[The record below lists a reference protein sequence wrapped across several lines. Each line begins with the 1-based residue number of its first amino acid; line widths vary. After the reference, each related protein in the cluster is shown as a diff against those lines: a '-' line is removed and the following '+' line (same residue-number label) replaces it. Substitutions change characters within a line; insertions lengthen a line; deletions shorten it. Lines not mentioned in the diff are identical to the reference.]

1 MSEVASRRTTSIS
14 VAQDNVSAE
23 ATLAGERRSLAK
35 RLLAPTQL
43 LLVFIVAFPLCM
55 QIYISMTWWTPLDGE
70 PWYRAYRSWVW
81 FLNYIDLFRDEALW
95 AAVWR
100 TVLFVLISVPLE
112 FFLGLIFA
120 TIFYEG
126 VAGRPFFYSILLMP
140 MMIVPAVAGYI
151 FFLMFQQTGPVN
163 AAISIVYSGALD
175 WNWLND
181 VNRAFIAIIVADVW
195 QWTPLMFLILYA
207 GLMSVPD
214 DQMRAATI
222 LGANW
227 WDRFRRI
234 ALPRIKAVI
243 VIAIGL
249 RVIEAFKIFD
259 PIFIM
264 TSGGPGVATES
275 LSLYLYKRTFQDL
288 EWSYVAAIGITV
300 LIVLS
305 LITGIIIAKTTA
317 KPQAA
322 TAEPVE
328 QGRAV

>member
-1 MSEVASRRTTSIS
+1 MTKVSDQSMAASKPRQ
-14 VAQDNVSAE
+14 VDGQQ
-23 ATLAGERRSLAK
+23 TLNEERRSLARK
-35 RLLAPTQL
+35 LLLPTQL

-55 QIYISMTWWTPLDGE
+55 QLYIAMTWWTPLDGD
-70 PWYRAYRSWVW
+70 PWYLAYESWIW
-81 FLNYIDLFRDEALW
+81 FLNYIDLFQDESLW
-95 AAVWR
+95 NAVWR
-100 TVLFVLISVPLE
+100 TVLFVLISVPIE
-112 FFLGLIFA
+112 FALGLA
-120 TIFYEG
+120 LAALFYEG
-126 VAGRPFFYSILLMP
+126 VAARPFFYSILLMP
-140 MMIVPAVAGYI
+140 MMIVPAVTGYI

-163 AAISIVYSGALD
+163 AFLAFFMSDAAQI
-175 WNWLND
+175 NWLSD
-181 VNRAFIAIIVADVW
+181 VDRAFAAVIIADVW

-222 LGANW
+222 LGASW
-227 WDRFRRI
+227 WHRFSRI

-300 LIVLS
+300 LIILS
-305 LITGIIIAKTTA
+305 IITGIIISRTSGG
-317 KPQAA
+317 AA
-322 TAEPVE
+322 EAAAEAE
-328 QGRAV
+328 SEKA